1 MDLNGIQRSF
11 LIAPRETT
19 ATILYQI
26 PIFRT
31 IRRGAHCA
39 SGSWRN
45 ALNTKTAENDVFFP
59 KIATFFTTTNVWWL
73 SDAQWRLLKK
83 SDFQNRTPSF
93 AKNPLV
99 FITKSLK

>member
-1 MDLNGIQRSF
+1 MTKF
-11 LIAPRETT
+11 V
-19 ATILYQI
+19 QI

-45 ALNTKTAENDVFFP
+45 AMNTKTTENNVFFP
-59 KIATFFTTTNVWWL
+59 KIATFFTTTNSWRL

-83 SDFQNRTPSF
+83 SDFQNRTPSY
-93 AKNPLV
+93 AKISLILV
-99 FITKSLK
+99 KKSLEFVEFWGKL